1 LAKTAC
7 GAYSGGV
14 RLFRVVVTVVAA
26 LALPSAAVAATPSL
40 TVAPP
45 SVVRGHFVIL
55 SGSAPGCRVGN
66 TVTLISHAF
75 VRTHVFAG
83 VPAVFTPVRSGSRFA
98 VRTRIPVTR
107 APGRY
112 SVTARC
118 GGGNLGVL
126 RHLAVRR

>member
-1 LAKTAC
+1 VAERAA

-14 RLFRVVVTVVAA
+14 RLFRVVVAVIAA
-26 LALPSAAVAATPSL
+26 LVLPSAAVASSPSL

-45 SVVRGHFVIL
+45 SVVRGHFVVL
-55 SGSAPGCRVGN
+55 TGSAPGCRVGN
-66 TVTLISHAF
+66 TVTLISGAF

-83 VPAVFTPVRSGSRFA
+83 VPAVFTPVRRGNAFS
-98 VRTRIPVTR
+98 VRTRIPATR

-112 SVTARC
+112 AVTARC